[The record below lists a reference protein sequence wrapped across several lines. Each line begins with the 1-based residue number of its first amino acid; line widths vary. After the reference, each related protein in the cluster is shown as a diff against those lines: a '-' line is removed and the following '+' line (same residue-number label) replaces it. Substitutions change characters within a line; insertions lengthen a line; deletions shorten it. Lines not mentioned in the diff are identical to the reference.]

1 MLTWEHPHC
10 QPFRDLLAH
19 PKIIPYMNTFFGRGW
34 KLDHHPFMITGD
46 MNTKKGKT
54 RPQGEGNF
62 HVGGGGTMHG
72 STARHFNG
80 SQYYTYAN
88 GQMRNGMIVA
98 AFQLRAINEG
108 DGGFGLIP
116 GVSHMS
122 VVLLRPPAI
131 TKSRC
136 CMRCAFVGCCS
147 PTKRTTPCPW
157 KSRHRLVLRRSS
169 PFTMCLLKLAVRD
182 ARSTSP
188 TALCT
193 NQYCCLLVFHHSLL
207 HKPALL
213 PSRMHDI
220 FPMSVVCLRTS
231 RTHRPDLLQ

>member
-19 PKIIPYMNTFFGRGW
+19 RKIIPYMNTFFGRGW

-46 MNTKKGKT
+46 MNTKKGKA

-116 GVSHMS
+116 GVSRLS
-122 VVLLRPPAI
+122 IVLLRSPAL
-131 TKSRC
+131 TQSRC
-136 CMRCAFVGCCS
+136 GAACAVRLSGVAVSQGELRHARGNRDVVSCRSDQAHLQCACRSWRCATHALRPPQPFAQNSTAAFSDACHLTNDC
-147 PTKRTTPCPW
+147 
-157 KSRHRLVLRRSS
+157 VLLAH
-169 PFTMCLLKLAVRD
+169 FTHA
-182 ARSTSP
+182 
-188 TALCT
+188 
-193 NQYCCLLVFHHSLL
+193 
-207 HKPALL
+207 
-213 PSRMHDI
+213 
-220 FPMSVVCLRTS
+220 
-231 RTHRPDLLQ
+231 